1 VSENCRSGVRSGT
14 GCIGQRLQKAVPV
27 FEAAAPSGAILSDI
41 TFNQIQ
47 GTSVELAF
55 KQAQIPAPNS
65 GNEVVHSYRFDF
77 INKNT
82 GVTEKSVKQ
91 WSDFML
97 TPRLQNPV
105 YTQIIGG
112 LTSVPHSA
120 ANFL

>member
-1 VSENCRSGVRSGT
+1 M
-14 GCIGQRLQKAVPV
+14 
-27 FEAAAPSGAILSDI
+27 
-41 TFNQIQ
+41 
-47 GTSVELAF
+47 
-55 KQAQIPAPNS
+55 
-65 GNEVVHSYRFDF
+65 VHSYRFDF